1 MTIVCVHSHVSFH
14 NIFVRW
20 CIIFVGPAARH
31 SRACFTYEVRTLG
44 SSPTLCLFSLSV
56 SLFVSPAEPLQFF
69 KCGRLTLLFLLSR
82 SSSSSS
88 SSSSSLR
95 EPSPNPSNFLVLA
108 GCFQLLLSPP
118 STFFLFYFWKK
129 HRSRSERASV
139 LRRAKLYGAIDR
151 HVEGI
156 KNKKLLLVL
165 VVLFVHRPTPSPGYH
180 ITPPFTIQ
188 LYSKWL

>member
-1 MTIVCVHSHVSFH
+1 MYHLC
-14 NIFVRW
+14 
-20 CIIFVGPAARH
+20 GPAARH

-180 ITPPFTIQ
+180 TTPPFTIQ